1 MSNAIVGELLQSS
14 DLATFLTSFQGLSAD
29 FLHVA
34 TIGGNPR
41 TKLPSVLR
49 SALSSV
55 ESEVLTEQRNQ
66 SNLFDP
72 NFIESIGY
80 PEWNRKFRTDM
91 QLRLENAFFE
101 VAKIQDNKLEI
112 AEEAKKVK
120 VAEEKKAQAVQTQI
134 QLKEQA
140 TERKALV
147 ETKRQEQAKKD
158 LANTPAMLLGE
169 LAEIKKKEDLTIR
182 DVVRSLELEGSLH
195 DATGGITLG
204 SKKNPWWTSE
214 SWDIITDSVSE
225 DLRTIHQAIGNP
237 LAPLAEYA
245 ETQSQ
250 TTESIWEQS
259 KIAVAN
265 GFQQI
270 YRQAVQ
276 SMSSG
281 ILTTEELDAKYGIL
295 PDQEHRNRA
304 FLLLEQAGWPDK
316 FDPETGAI
324 NPMYAEIEEQLARE
338 FPVSFDFSQR
348 EERKDT
354 VMPQPATPLEIPP
367 LDALVESVKP
377 VIEQIAG
384 KGLWEPMTDQH
395 RESRL
400 SELSQT
406 EPSELMMS
414 DFLAKYY
421 NASHPEQQ
429 EEYSARAK
437 ERLETYYTN
446 GLSKHEHSNLTQM
459 LAILNK
465 AKPSF
470 IEDLNYLKM
479 PYSEFLDHMISIY
492 GAETNFGTD
501 VEKVSTTDVV
511 GEVQV
516 TRGTFGDVIKPDGN
530 FGPKMAKAAGYS
542 IAKLRDLAK
551 PENDKKLRKLLLEDN
566 RLNFI
571 AGAAILLSKLQYN

>member
-1 MSNAIVGELLQSS
+1 
-14 DLATFLTSFQGLSAD
+14 
-29 FLHVA
+29 
-34 TIGGNPR
+34 
-41 TKLPSVLR
+41 
-49 SALSSV
+49 
-55 ESEVLTEQRNQ
+55 
-66 SNLFDP
+66 
-72 NFIESIGY
+72 
-80 PEWNRKFRTDM
+80 
-91 QLRLENAFFE
+91 
-101 VAKIQDNKLEI
+101 
-112 AEEAKKVK
+112 
-120 VAEEKKAQAVQTQI
+120 KAQAVQTQI

-250 TTESIWEQS
+250 TTASIWEQS

-421 NASHPEQQ
+421 NAS
-429 EEYSARAK
+429 
-437 ERLETYYTN
+437 
-446 GLSKHEHSNLTQM
+446 
-459 LAILNK
+459 
-465 AKPSF
+465 
-470 IEDLNYLKM
+470 
-479 PYSEFLDHMISIY
+479 
-492 GAETNFGTD
+492 
-501 VEKVSTTDVV
+501 
-511 GEVQV
+511 
-516 TRGTFGDVIKPDGN
+516 
-530 FGPKMAKAAGYS
+530 
-542 IAKLRDLAK
+542 
-551 PENDKKLRKLLLEDN
+551 
-566 RLNFI
+566 
-571 AGAAILLSKLQYN
+571 